1 MSVYVYTTVK
11 DYKAAKKAL
20 DKMKKAP
27 ATAVQRSLSDVR
39 KRAPGWVASEIVNV
53 YGVSKSEIT
62 GGKIGTTKVS
72 GISIDKITIKYRG
85 RRLTPVHFH
94 MSPAAPKSGAY
105 TLKSTIIKGNRATL
119 GKVKKLTKKQKKNI
133 GRNFHHE
140 GTRNSPQSPW
150 MLQTTGAKSAD
161 GVPYIPFQRR
171 KQPGKPQYAMRTLSL
186 PQMVSGERTNKNITE
201 ALQTNLDKRV
211 SNHMKQLWK

>member
-1 MSVYVYTTVK
+1 MSVYAYTTVK

-20 DKMKKAP
+20 KKMKKVP

-39 KRAPGWVASEIVNV
+39 KRAPGWVANEIVNV
-53 YGVSKSEIT
+53 YGVSKSEVT
-62 GGKIGTTKVS
+62 GEKIGTTKVS
-72 GISIDKITIKYRG
+72 GVSIDKITIKYRG

-94 MSPAAPKSGAY
+94 MSPTAPKSGAY
-105 TLKSTIIKGNRATL
+105 TLKASIIKGNRKTL
-119 GKVKKLTKKQKKNI
+119 SKIKKLTKKQRKNI
-133 GRNFHHE
+133 GRNFRHE
-140 GTRNSPQSPW
+140 GTRNSPRSPW

-186 PQMVSGERTNKNITE
+186 PQMVSSERTNENIVN